1 MLQAIMLLISNM
13 LFIFFRQ
20 LACNALL
27 FTALTI
33 AGANVQALYRDY
45 AQDGATSATKR
56 KTTRLRATASG
67 IAPTRR

>member
-1 MLQAIMLLISNM
+1 M

-33 AGANVQALYRDY
+33 AGANVQALYRNY
-45 AQDGATSATKR
+45 AQDGATSATER
-56 KTTRLRATASG
+56 ETTRLRATASG
-67 IAPTRR
+67 IAPTRRQH